1 MSMEMVDRI
10 HEQGIELNGTTNLKE
25 PTQHDVT
32 VTAGLSFHMA
42 K

>member
-1 MSMEMVDRI
+1 MEMVDRI
-10 HEQGIELNGTTNLKE
+10 REQGIVIDGSTGLNE

-32 VTAGLSFHMA
+32 VTAGLSFPLS